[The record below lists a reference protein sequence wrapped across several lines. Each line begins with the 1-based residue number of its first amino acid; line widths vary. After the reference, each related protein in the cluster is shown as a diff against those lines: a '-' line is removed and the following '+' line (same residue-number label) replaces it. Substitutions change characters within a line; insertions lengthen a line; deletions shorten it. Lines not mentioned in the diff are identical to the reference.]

1 LIILITFIGVTGCC
15 AAEEPLDEVLGL
27 LVDEDVLVLLVVDE
41 DVLVLLLVVFVVVPV
56 VLALG

>member
-1 LIILITFIGVTGCC
+1 MTFIGVTGCF
-15 AAEEPLDEVLGL
+15 AADEPLDEVLGL

>member
-41 DVLVLLLVVFVVVPV
+41 VVLVLLVVDVVVSV